1 MHRRQTL
8 TRIAGI
14 ALTGAA
20 LAVAPAAPAAASGPV
35 GGCPVPYQLVAIADL
50 PGFVQPSAEAQDQ
63 KGNGDGYLCLMPF
76 PGNAANAIGAP
87 YNSIDNH
94 VVGS

>member
-1 MHRRQTL
+1 MHRRTL
-8 TRIAGI
+8 TRIASI

-20 LAVAPAAPAAASGPV
+20 LAAVPAAPAAAHGPV
-35 GGCPVPYQLVAIADL
+35 GGCPAPYELFAIADA
-50 PGFVQPSAEAQDQ
+50 PSFIQPAMTAQDQ

-87 YNSIDNH
+87 YNSIDDH
-94 VVGS
+94 VVGG